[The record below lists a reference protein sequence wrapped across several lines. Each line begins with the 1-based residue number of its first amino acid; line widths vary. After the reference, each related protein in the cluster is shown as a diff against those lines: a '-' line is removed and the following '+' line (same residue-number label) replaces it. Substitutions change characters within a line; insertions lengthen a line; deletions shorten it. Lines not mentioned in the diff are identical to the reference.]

1 MAALWFCLTLFAET
15 APGRAGAA
23 GAEVVESATGKLTA
37 ADRAAIVTYLRS
49 LPPIRTE
56 PPAAKRK

>member
-23 GAEVVESATGKLTA
+23 AAEVLKRGAYLFAIAGVLAPAVASLAPRTA
-37 ADRAAIVTYLRS
+37 
-49 LPPIRTE
+49 
-56 PPAAKRK
+56 